1 MSVFRR
7 NEKPTLKR
15 RLADLA
21 MSVGVLAL
29 VVGLVCAFVV
39 AGVYGVHA
47 SMSRNEDP
55 HATAAAAPP
64 PPPPPSKPAPVVVE
78 TAAKP
83 PPVPEKTPGLISP
96 AAAVEP
102 APPPRAAAKPVDPT
116 RLDEEGFVKY
126 WLVLAPIP
134 SEKELAGGVEIAA
147 ARLPDEANLRP
158 RPDQPV
164 KVKGKDLA
172 WRRYRSAD
180 FAIDFKKAVDGGRGE
195 DAVAYAVCYLHAP
208 EERRDV
214 KLFYGSNDQGKVW
227 LNGQLV
233 HMHDKPRTLKKDDTV
248 AAGLV
253 LRKGENVVVLKVA
266 NEKGNWQGCLRFG
279 DKTGAPMVDLRVT
292 SSPQ

>member
-7 NEKPTLKR
+7 NEKPTLGR

-39 AGVYGVHA
+39 AGVYVVHA

-55 HATAAAAPP
+55 HATASAPPAPP
-64 PPPPPSKPAPVVVE
+64 PPPPPVLADVAV
-78 TAAKP
+78 KP
-83 PPVPEKTPGLISP
+83 PPPP
-96 AAAVEP
+96 AGIKEADTFIP
-102 APPPRAAAKPVDPT
+102 PPPRAGVKPADPT
-116 RLDEEGFVKY
+116 RIDEEGFVKY

-134 SEKELAGGVEIAA
+134 SEKELGGGAEIAA

-164 KVKGKDLA
+164 KVKGKDLT
-172 WRRYRSAD
+172 WRRYRTAD
-180 FAIDFKKAVDGGRGE
+180 YAIDFKKAVDGGRGE

-214 KLFYGSNDQGKVW
+214 KLYYGSNDEGKVW

-233 HMHDKPRTLKKDDTV
+233 HMHDKPRALKKDDTV
-248 AAGLV
+248 ASGLV

-279 DKTGAPMVDLRVT
+279 DKAGAPMVDLRVT